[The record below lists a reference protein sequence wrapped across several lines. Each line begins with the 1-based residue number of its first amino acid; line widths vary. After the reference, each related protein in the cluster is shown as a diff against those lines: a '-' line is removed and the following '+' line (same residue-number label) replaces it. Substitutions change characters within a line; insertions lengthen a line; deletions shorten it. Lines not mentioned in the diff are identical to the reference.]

1 MRQPLITLGLLGVL
15 AWLLWERHQSAES
28 VDDEITHLRR
38 ALEDAEARQD
48 ACEGTLARSEAALTR
63 QRAEHEAREHA
74 LEQAHARA
82 LESLQLQVAQA
93 QVECLIGRAEA
104 ELAPGDARA
113 ELQAALTRLRDEI
126 LASRARLEEA
136 EAQVAAGE
144 QERARLQGELEQAG
158 AARVELERRLT
169 RATESRDQH
178 HWYAFQAQT
187 VLSVCAEEGRGAE
200 ACERELTPTLD
211 AQAGRWLACVRG
223 SATTPVVLTLPRDQ
237 SPPQPAEALYR
248 RRREVV
254 WLQLCDPTL
263 PEAQSE

>member
-38 ALEDAEARQD
+38 ALEDSEAELD

-63 QRAEHEAREHA
+63 QRADHAAREHA
-74 LEQAHARA
+74 LEQTHLRA
-82 LESLQLQVAQA
+82 LERLQLEVAQA
-93 QVECLIGRAEA
+93 QVECLIGRADA
-104 ELAPGDARA
+104 ELQPGDARA

-126 LASRARLEEA
+126 LASRTRLEEA

-144 QERARLQGELEQAG
+144 QERARLQAELEQAG

-169 RATESRDQH
+169 RTVEARDQY
-178 HWYAFQAQT
+178 HWYAFRAQT
-187 VLSVCAEEGRGAE
+187 VLGVCEEEGRDADTC
-200 ACERELTPTLD
+200 ARELTDTLD
-211 AQAGRWLACVRG
+211 EQAERWLACVKS
-223 SATTPVVLTLPRDQ
+223 SATNPVVLTLPRDQ
-237 SPPQPAEALYR
+237 APPQPAEPLYR

-263 PEAQSE
+263 PEAR